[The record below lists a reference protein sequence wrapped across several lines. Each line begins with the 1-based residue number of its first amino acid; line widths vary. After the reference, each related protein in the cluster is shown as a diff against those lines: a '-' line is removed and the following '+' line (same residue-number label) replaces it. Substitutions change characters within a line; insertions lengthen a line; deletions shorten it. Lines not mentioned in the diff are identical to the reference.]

1 MELINNHPIVQQT
14 VAQLAAPFSK
24 DDPNVVP
31 ETFTQQ
37 FVSFLEYFY
46 GWPYML
52 LKSFWDTSYLL
63 PDQNGVAFGATFNDD
78 FTLSLY
84 SIEKNKNLLFNYTQL
99 ILDSLNFSY
108 IFSPLIL
115 VTAVPYY
122 ALLSI
127 PHAPLIILVGG
138 VAAVLAA
145 GAAVAAVVVIGGIA
159 VIALLGA
166 ALPFVIVFGP
176 TIGIIIGIYYFF
188 DWVLAPSDEV
198 QAQ

>member
-1 MELINNHPIVQQT
+1 
-14 VAQLAAPFSK
+14 
-24 DDPNVVP
+24 
-31 ETFTQQ
+31 
-37 FVSFLEYFY
+37 
-46 GWPYML
+46 
-52 LKSFWDTSYLL
+52 
-63 PDQNGVAFGATFNDD
+63 
-78 FTLSLY
+78 
-84 SIEKNKNLLFNYTQL
+84 L